1 MTSFEKGVLVLII
14 LSVIMIIANIFYVK
28 QKMDEAGGIRKI
40 TVEAG
45 REIRSIAKEINEEI
59 TKK

>member
-28 QKMDEAGGIRKI
+28 QKIKEEGGIRKI
-40 TVEAG
+40 TVEVG
-45 REIRSIAKEINEEI
+45 KDIKSIAKEINEEV

>member
-1 MTSFEKGVLVLII
+1 MTNFEKGVLILMI
-14 LSVIMIIANIFYVK
+14 LSIIMIVTNIFYVK